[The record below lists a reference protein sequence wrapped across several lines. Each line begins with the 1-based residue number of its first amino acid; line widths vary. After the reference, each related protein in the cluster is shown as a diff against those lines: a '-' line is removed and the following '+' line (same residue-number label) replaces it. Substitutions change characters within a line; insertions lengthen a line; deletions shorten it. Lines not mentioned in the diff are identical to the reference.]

1 LKKSRTTSASDS
13 LQISA
18 ALNHN
23 SLQLF
28 IDGRPFAL
36 QELGA
41 GLAQFIVV
49 LGNAALKKPSFIL
62 IDEPEISLHPSLQ
75 LKFLMKL
82 AGYASEGVVFA
93 THNIGLARSVAEE
106 IYSVSAA
113 AKGKR
118 DKKNRADTSTG
129 GATGRAQLRGISTP
143 RIQQGVA
150 RRGQDQRKSLC

>member
-1 LKKSRTTSASDS
+1 MWHGLQAGASKQGQERIYKLIEEIKDNFGFRQ

-82 AGYASEGVVFA
+82 ADTPPRAWSSPRTISGWPDRWLRRSTRFQRPLRE
-93 THNIGLARSVAEE
+93 AR
-106 IYSVSAA
+106 
-113 AKGKR
+113 
-118 DKKNRADTSTG
+118 
-129 GATGRAQLRGISTP
+129 
-143 RIQQGVA
+143 
-150 RRGQDQRKSLC
+150 